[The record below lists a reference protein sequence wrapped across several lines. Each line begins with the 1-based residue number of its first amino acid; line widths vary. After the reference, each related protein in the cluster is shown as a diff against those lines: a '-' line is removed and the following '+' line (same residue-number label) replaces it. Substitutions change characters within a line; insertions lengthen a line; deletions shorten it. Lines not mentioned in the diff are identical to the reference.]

1 MIKAEYLHIYEKAT
15 PADMDSVKA
24 RHKELRIKGNDINL
38 LHRCENVW
46 NNFDEF
52 RRNRARSIRFCYGDQ
67 WGDTIT
73 VNGVSMTYRE
83 YLMNQGNVVIQ
94 ANQIKNR
101 VETIVGQ
108 MVKEQL
114 EPVCHAIDRD
124 EQQYGEV
131 MTAAVQANCDKNHFM
146 EVKKLL
152 MREVNLGGLSVAY
165 ESWDDYSGPER
176 TPDSW
181 THFIN
186 PNLFFFESESI
197 DPRFWDASLVG
208 RYFYGSFE
216 DIAAQFAHSPQ
227 DYSILK
233 TIYANQ
239 ASVYREESSRDIND
253 RFDEGE
259 LVFMHSAD
267 PTRCYV
273 CEVWTKET
281 KARIRLWD
289 KNEGSEEII
298 DADDRAYRKEVKAE
312 NERRKAL
319 AMKSGIPEDQIPY
332 IVGDGYGADDEEK
345 NGFFMDTFWY
355 CRFLTPDGT
364 ILWEGESPYPDRCH
378 PFSVLMFPFVD
389 GKLVGYMN
397 DAIDYN
403 LAMNRAVVLHDW
415 LLRSQAKGVTVV
427 PKAILGD
434 VSPDEF
440 SRSWTSLDDM
450 VFVDIDESKKDLFPK
465 VFNGVAQ
472 TFDVGQLISTY
483 ARLMDMGSPVNSAM
497 QGKTPT
503 SGTSGALY
511 AQMTTNATTPIAALM
526 DAFNKFVESILV
538 RKMKNI
544 AMFYDE
550 DRFRKIVGNIDSIFN
565 SDNLNLNEI
574 KDIEYDLRTKESA
587 NTPVFRATINGDLK
601 EFLFNG
607 FITFDEYLENVDMPY
622 ADKLIQGRQA
632 RQAEMQAA
640 QQGGQPGSA
649 PDQAPAEE
657 GTALA
662 NPEDQLLAPG
672 VKLPQ
677 PIV

>member
-1 MIKAEYLHIYEKAT
+1 MIKADYLHIYNPAT
-15 PADMDSVKA
+15 PSDMDSVKA
-24 RHKELRIKGNDINL
+24 RHKELRLKGNDVAL
-38 LHRCENVW
+38 LHRCETVW

-52 RRNRARSIRFCYGDQ
+52 RRGRARGLRFCYGDQ

-73 VNGVSMTYRE
+73 VNGVTMTYRE
-83 YLMNQGNVVIQ
+83 YLMKQGNVVIQ

-108 MVKEQL
+108 MVKEQM
-114 EPVCHAIDRD
+114 EPVCHAIDRE

-131 MTAAVQANCDKNHFM
+131 MTAAVQANCDKNKLM
-146 EVKKLL
+146 ELKKLW
-152 MREVNLGGLSVAY
+152 MREVNLGGLAVAY
-165 ESWDDYSGPER
+165 ESYDDHSGPDR

-186 PNLFFFESESI
+186 PNLFFYESESV

-208 RYFYGSFE
+208 RYFYGAFE
-216 DIAAQFAHSPQ
+216 DIAAQFARSPQ
-227 DYSILK
+227 DYNILK
-233 TIYANQ
+233 SIYANQ
-239 ASVYREESSRDIND
+239 ASVFREETNKDIND
-253 RFDEGE
+253 QFDDGD

-281 KARIRLWD
+281 KPRIRLWD
-289 KNEGSEEII
+289 KNDGTEEIV
-298 DADDRAYRKEVKAE
+298 DSDDRAYRREVKNE
-312 NERRKAL
+312 NERRRSL
-319 AMKSGIPEDQIPY
+319 ARQSGIPEDQIPY
-332 IVGDGYGADDEEK
+332 IVGDGFGSDEEER

-355 CRFLTPDGT
+355 CRFLAPDGT
-364 ILWEGESPYPDRCH
+364 ILWEGESPYADRCH

-434 VSPDEF
+434 LSPDEF
-440 SRSWTSLDDM
+440 ARSWTSLDDM

-472 TFDVGQLISTY
+472 TFDVGQLVSTY
-483 ARLMDMGSPVNSAM
+483 AKLMDMGSPVNAAM
-497 QGKTPT
+497 QGKNTG

-526 DAFNKFVESILV
+526 DAFNKFVEGVLT

-550 DRFRKIVGNIDSIFN
+550 DRFRKIAGNVDSVFN
-565 SDNLNLNEI
+565 AENLNLNEVG
-574 KDIEYDLRTKESA
+574 DIEYDLRVKESS
-587 NTPVFRATINGDLK
+587 NTPVFRAVINQDAK
-601 EFLFNG
+601 EFLLNG
-607 FITFDEYLENVDMPY
+607 LISFEEYLEIADVPY
-622 ADKLIQGRQA
+622 ADKILQGRQA
-632 RQAEMQAA
+632 RQAEMEAA
-640 QQGGQPGSA
+640 QQGMAPGSA
-649 PDQAPAEE
+649 PMSAEE
-657 GTALA
+657 ESMM

-672 VKLPQ
+672 VRLPK
-677 PIV
+677 PYIE